1 VSRRQAATLTRL
13 VRIQCLIPQLK
24 NYMNHNKDD
33 DFEFRSFGSN
43 PIRAKTV
50 AQVHEFYISGEI
62 TSPETYVEMFDAI
75 RHARENDTVKIYINS
90 FGGDLFSAIQFMRVM
105 ADSEA
110 YVVCSVEGA
119 CMSAATMIFL
129 AADSVEITPHSSF
142 MIHNY
147 SSGAFGKGGELFHQ
161 IQHERKWSEKL
172 LKEVYEDFL
181 TEAEIQHVLENK
193 DLWMDVDEVVLRME
207 EREKLQKSRVAKG

>member
-1 VSRRQAATLTRL
+1 MT
-13 VRIQCLIPQLK
+13 QC
-24 NYMNHNKDD
+24 NDD
-33 DFEFRSFGSN
+33 IIINEFGGNSKI
-43 PIRAKTV
+43 IRAKTV
-50 AQVHEFYISGEI
+50 AQIHEFYISGEI
-62 TSPETYVEMFDAI
+62 TSPETYIEVFDII
-75 RHARENDTVKIYINS
+75 RHAREHDTVKIYINS

-142 MIHNY
+142 MVHNY
-147 SSGAFGKGGELFHQ
+147 SSGAFGKGGEMYHQ

-181 TEAEIQHVLENK
+181 TDDEIQHVLENK

-207 EREKLQKSRVAKG
+207 EREELRKEKDGKVAKG

>member
-1 VSRRQAATLTRL
+1 MTSRDNDIDCID
-13 VRIQCLIPQLK
+13 VGFSSKI
-24 NYMNHNKDD
+24 
-33 DFEFRSFGSN
+33 
-43 PIRAKTV
+43 IRPKTV
-50 AQVHEFYISGEI
+50 AQIHEFYISGEI
-62 TSPETYVEMFDAI
+62 TSPETYIEVFDII
-75 RHARENDTVKIYINS
+75 RHAREHDTVKIYINS

-142 MIHNY
+142 MVHNY
-147 SSGAFGKGGELFHQ
+147 SSGAFGKGGEMYHQ
-161 IQHERKWSEKL
+161 IQHERKWSERL

-181 TEAEIQHVLENK
+181 TDDEIQHVLENK

-207 EREKLQKSRVAKG
+207 EREELRKEKDGKVAKG

>member
-1 VSRRQAATLTRL
+1 MAKEDYIVPNNSW
-13 VRIQCLIPQLK
+13 
-24 NYMNHNKDD
+24 
-33 DFEFRSFGSN
+33 
-43 PIRAKTV
+43 IRESKTV
-50 AQVHEFYISGEI
+50 AQVHEFYICGEI
-62 TSPETYVEMFDAI
+62 ESPDSYIDMYDII
-75 RHARENDTVKIYINS
+75 RHARENDTVKIYLNS

-142 MIHNY
+142 MIHDY
-147 SSGAFGKGGELFHQ
+147 SSGAFGKGGEMFHQ

-172 LKEVYEDFL
+172 LSEVYEDFL
-181 TEAEIQHVLENK
+181 TKDELKQVLEGR

-207 EREKLQKSRVAKG
+207 DREVKRKEKEGSEA